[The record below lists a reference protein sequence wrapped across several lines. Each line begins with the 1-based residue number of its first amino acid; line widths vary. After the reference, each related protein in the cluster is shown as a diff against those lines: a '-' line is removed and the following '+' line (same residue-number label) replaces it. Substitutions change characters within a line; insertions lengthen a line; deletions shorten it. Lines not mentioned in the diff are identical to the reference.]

1 MPRRRRIFQ
10 RPLGKRRYRT
20 LFVIATE
27 GDRTE
32 PQYFGMFNTA
42 ETFVHVECLRS
53 RHESTPAQVLTR
65 MKNYIQDKGLKPGDE
80 AWLVV
85 DKDQWSDEQLAELHQ
100 WSTTKGSYGL
110 AVSNPKFEY
119 WLLLHFEDG
128 DGISSPQDCMRR
140 LSRHLPGYDK
150 GRLAVAR
157 ISPGIASAVERARR
171 KDTPACLD
179 WPRAVGTTVYRLV
192 EKLC

>member
-1 MPRRRRIFQ
+1 MPRRRRSFQ
-10 RPLGKRRYRT
+10 RPLGVRRYRT

-27 GDRTE
+27 GDQTE

-53 RHESTPAQVLTR
+53 RHESTPAQVLAR
-65 MKNYIQDKGLKPGDE
+65 MKIYIQDKGLKPGDE

-85 DKDQWSDEQLAELHQ
+85 DKDQWSEEQLAELHQ
-100 WSTTKGSYGL
+100 WSTAKDSYGL

-140 LSRHLPGYDK
+140 LSRHLPAYDK